1 MNNFKLSTRSEMRMV
16 GVHDD
21 LKKVVRRAIQL
32 TPVDFTVIEG
42 KRTKQRQAELFKQGA
57 TKTMNSRHLTGHAV
71 DLAPLIDGKIP
82 WDNKMPFTYVA
93 KAMFRA
99 AKELNVTIRWGGDW
113 NENGRSDDERFYD
126 GPHFE
131 LHWSVY
137 PK

>member
-82 WDNKMPFTYVA
+82 WDNKMPFNDVA